1 MRDLSRLLRPRSV
14 AVIGGGVW
22 CENVVQQCRAIG
34 FCGPI
39 WPVHPTRFKIAGEV
53 AFSELAALPDTPDAV
68 FVSVNRML
76 TVQIVAK
83 LAAMGAGGATC
94 FASGFREAQ
103 LENKDG
109 ADLQDQLRIA
119 AGDMPIFGP
128 NCYGFLN
135 YLDGVAL
142 WPDNHGGVRV
152 DCGVAIVTQSSNV
165 AINLTMQS
173 RALPLA
179 YVVTVGNQ
187 PQTGLAQIV
196 RRC

>member
-1 MRDLSRLLRPRSV
+1 
-14 AVIGGGVW
+14 
-22 CENVVQQCRAIG
+22 
-34 FCGPI
+34 
-39 WPVHPTRFKIAGEV
+39 
-53 AFSELAALPDTPDAV
+53 
-68 FVSVNRML
+68 
-76 TVQIVAK
+76 
-83 LAAMGAGGATC
+83 
-94 FASGFREAQ
+94 
-103 LENKDG
+103 
-109 ADLQDQLRIA
+109 
-119 AGDMPIFGP
+119 MPIFGP